1 MENTSVSTEVVEMKS
16 LLFFSL
22 KIELK
27 GISFLQERKLN
38 KGMSQKSK
46 LVKNF

>member
-1 MENTSVSTEVVEMKS
+1 MSTKVVETTI
-16 LLFFSL
+16 FSL